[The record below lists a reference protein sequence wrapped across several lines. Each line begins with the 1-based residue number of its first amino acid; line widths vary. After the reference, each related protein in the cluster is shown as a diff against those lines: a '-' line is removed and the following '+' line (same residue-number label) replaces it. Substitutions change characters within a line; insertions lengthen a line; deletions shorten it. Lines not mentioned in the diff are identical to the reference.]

1 MARKRGMVGSG
12 KVTRPVAKTVDL
24 DQDMRALRRAI
35 KAVKALSPESLRL
48 LRTKIQRLAP

>member
-1 MARKRGMVGSG
+1 MARKRGMAGKGSA
-12 KVTRPVAKTVDL
+12 RPVARTIDL

-48 LRTKIQRLAP
+48 LRTKIQRLTP